1 MASGVRRTV
10 DDIFH
15 IVCDLEREAR
25 EAYLD
30 TACAGNDQ
38 LRKEIE
44 DLLKYYE
51 STDTFLEKP
60 ALHDAA
66 QQLAK
71 EIKSSD
77 SAADTLRE
85 GDWMIGP
92 YRILDQIGKGGM
104 GVVYLAED
112 TQNNRQV
119 AIKVLPADFILD
131 EDRLARFNREA
142 RMLEE
147 LKRLKH
153 PNIAE
158 IYEQT
163 EHEGKPCL
171 VLEYVPGETLADI
184 LDRGPLPVAE
194 ALRIGS
200 QVADALAVAHRQHI
214 VHRDLK
220 PANIKITPQS
230 KVKVLD
236 FGLAKRFY
244 PDSTDSTASEFQ
256 TRSLSLTESGMLI
269 GTPAY
274 MSPEQWDGKEIDQ
287 RADLW
292 AFGCLLFEMLTG
304 QPPFAR
310 KTRTETMKAALRAS
324 PAWQLLPQETPLV
337 IQDLLRKCLQKDVN
351 LRLQDAGE
359 AQRAIAEARAKRK
372 FAPLLFAKSQAWRIR
387 RHAGAI
393 AIATVL
399 TIFAVW
405 AVWYWLKISQIPQEK
420 YIVVLPFKGFKSEQ
434 AGVGFA
440 EELRQSLANISDEIH
455 AFKPPEYSAGILAN
469 ADLGQTF
476 LNLGVNLILTGEV
489 VSAGER
495 VVIIYRLQN
504 SHRYFLLNNKIEGRN
519 SSLPALQNQIAREIA
534 GSLNVS
540 ISNRQAFSGQLS
552 LNDAEL
558 VDQYLEAIGYLQ
570 GDLTRDTIERP
581 IKILEN
587 LLAAE
592 PNSPR
597 YLAALAQAYLYKFN
611 LLSEPAWADKA
622 REYCERALSIDHNS
636 PEVQITRGLVLTY
649 SGKYDEAINSFTH
662 AISQRPYDIDAILGL
677 AGAYEDYGKTE
688 EAEKTYLQA
697 IDRWPHYWGGH
708 NELGSF
714 YLRLGRFDE
723 AEKKFWNVIN
733 INKGPY
739 GYVNIAN
746 TYFAMG
752 RYEDARKFYLQSI
765 EAGKTM
771 DAYIGLGTVQFYL
784 EQYREAVESFK
795 AGIAFNDKSPLLW
808 GNLGD
813 AYRQILGEDQE
824 AIKAYDQAIMLRKE
838 QSKSEPVG
846 LARLAELFAKK
857 STIRANDPEK
867 SNEDKRT
874 AMELIQGA
882 LKRDP
887 DDVMVISAAIIVFHL
902 AGDRDRTLQNVERAL
917 ENGFSLAELQGNP
930 ELNDLRLDN
939 RYQEIVKR
947 FPQ

>member
-1 MASGVRRTV
+1 MASEVRRTV

-15 IVCDLEREAR
+15 IVCDLEPEAR
-25 EAYLD
+25 DEYLD

-38 LRKEIE
+38 LRNEIE
-44 DLLKYYE
+44 ELLKHYE
-51 STDTFLEKP
+51 SADTFLEKP

-71 EIKSSD
+71 EITSQD
-77 SAADTLRE
+77 LPADTLRE

-104 GVVYLAED
+104 GVVYLADD
-112 TQNNRQV
+112 TQNDRQV

-163 EHEGKPCL
+163 EHDGKPCL
-171 VLEYVPGETLADI
+171 VLEYVPGVTLADRI
-184 LDRGPLPVAE
+184 DHGPLPIAE

-200 QVADALAVAHRQHI
+200 QVADALVVAHRQHI

-220 PANIKITPQS
+220 PANIKITPES

-244 PDSTDSTASEFQ
+244 PDSTEDNASEFH

-287 RADLW
+287 RTDLW

-304 QPPFAR
+304 HPPFAR

-324 PAWQLLPQETPLV
+324 PGWQSLPQDTPLI
-337 IQDLLRKCLQKDVN
+337 IQDLLRKCLQKDIN
-351 LRLQDAGE
+351 LRLQDAEE
-359 AQRAIAEARAKRK
+359 AQRAIAEAIGRKK
-372 FAPLLFAKSQAWRIR
+372 FAPLLFAKSQAWRVK

-393 AIATVL
+393 TL
-399 TIFAVW
+399 TLAVAIFAAC
-405 AVWYWLKISQIPQEK
+405 AVWYWLKISEIPQEK
-420 YIVVLPFKGFKSEQ
+420 YIVVLPFRGFNSEQ

-440 EELRQSLANISDEIH
+440 EELRKNLVDISDEIH
-455 AFKPPEYSAGILAN
+455 AFKPPEDSAGILAQ

-476 LNLGVNLILTGEV
+476 LNLGVNLVLTGEV
-489 VSAGER
+489 ISTGDR
-495 VVIIYRLQN
+495 MVIVYQLQN
-504 SHRYFLLNNKIEGRN
+504 SHRYFILNKRIEGRN
-519 SSLPALQNQIAREIA
+519 DNLPALQNLVARDIA
-534 GSLNVS
+534 GSLKVS
-540 ISNRQAFSGQLS
+540 LSNRHAFSGQTS
-552 LNDAEL
+552 SNGAEM
-558 VDQYLEAIGYLQ
+558 VNQYLEAIGYLQ
-570 GDLTRDTIERP
+570 SDLTKDTIERP

-587 LLAAE
+587 LIVAE

-611 LLSEPAWADKA
+611 ILSEPAWADKA
-622 REYCERALSIDHNS
+622 REYCEQALNIDHDL
-636 PEVQITRGLVLTY
+636 PEVQIIKGLVLTY
-649 SGKYDEAINSFTH
+649 SGKYEDAIISFNN
-662 AISQRPYDIDAILGL
+662 AISQRPSDLDAILGL
-677 AGAYEDYGKTE
+677 AGAYEDQGKTA
-688 EAEKTYLQA
+688 EAEKTYLHA

-714 YLRLGRFDE
+714 YLRLGRLDE

-739 GYVNIAN
+739 GYVNVAN

-765 EAGKTM
+765 ESGKTR

-784 EQYREAVESFK
+784 EQYREAAESYK
-795 AGIAFNDKSPLLW
+795 AGIKFNDKSPLLW

-824 AIKAYDQAIMLRKE
+824 AIKAYDQAIILRKE
-838 QSKSEPVG
+838 QSKNEPVG
-846 LARLAELFAKK
+846 LARLAELYAKRGTVRTNDSNK
-857 STIRANDPEK
+857 SADDVRMAVG
-867 SNEDKRT
+867 
-874 AMELIQGA
+874 LIQDA
-882 LKRDP
+882 LKADP
-887 DDVMVISAAIIVFHL
+887 NDVMVISTAIIVFHL
-902 AGDRDRTLQNVERAL
+902 VGDKERAIKNVERAL
-917 ENGFSLAELQGNP
+917 ENGYSLAELQGNP

-939 RYQEIVKR
+939 RYQEIIKR
-947 FPQ
+947 FQ